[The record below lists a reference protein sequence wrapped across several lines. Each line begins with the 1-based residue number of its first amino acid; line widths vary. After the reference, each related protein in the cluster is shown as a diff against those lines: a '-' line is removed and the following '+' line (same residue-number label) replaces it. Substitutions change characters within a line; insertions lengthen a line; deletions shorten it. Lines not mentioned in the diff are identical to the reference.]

1 MVMTS
6 DVPVQLQI
14 ERALQAAGVTP
25 PPAIP
30 PTYAAIATI
39 ANLVDLYVR
48 DQEGLGWHIQQALA
62 AGQWEESTTLLLV
75 ADDLRVGLID
85 LLAHLDVPAR
95 SEPLPL
101 PAAASEPAELTLPA
115 GAAPAL
121 PPAPETPAADRVLTR
136 LILQQ
141 PAGLGAVQE
150 AERALRYWPGVR
162 RLVNR
167 TLRPGEVEFVLECDP
182 ATPPPDLSASGLPVT
197 FVAREPVLTYLWHGA
212 PSAAAP
218 PRFLAEEGKPPRGDT
233 GLAEAIIRPLVVFGV
248 VAGALFALLL
258 TAIGAWSVLG
268 DGRSAT
274 LPLGGTALSPQDLQ
288 GMIAGAAGLIVV
300 VAALAAAW
308 RLVRPGRRSTL

>member
-1 MVMTS
+1 MTFLS
-6 DVPVQLQI
+6 GSRLSGRCKLR
-14 ERALQAAGVTP
+14 EWTP
-25 PPAIP
+25 LPAIP

-48 DQEGLGWHIQQALA
+48 DQEGLGWYIQQALA

-101 PAAASEPAELTLPA
+101 PTAASEPAELTLPA
-115 GAAPAL
+115 GPAPAL
-121 PPAPETPAADRVLTR
+121 PPGPETPAAERVLTR
-136 LILQQ
+136 LILQR
-141 PAGLGAVQE
+141 PAGLAAVQE
-150 AERALRYWPGVR
+150 VERALRHWAGVR

-167 TLRPGEVEFVLECDP
+167 TLRPGEVEFMLECDP
-182 ATPPPDLSASGLPVT
+182 ATPPPDLSASGLPVK
-197 FVAREPVLTYLWHGA
+197 FVAREPVLTYLWQGA
-212 PSAAAP
+212 LGAAAAP
-218 PRFLAEEGKPPRGDT
+218 PRFLADEGKPPRRET
-233 GLAEAIIRPLVVFGV
+233 GRAEAIIRPLVVFGV

-268 DGRSAT
+268 DGRST
-274 LPLGGTALSPQDLQ
+274 VLPLGGTELSPQDLQ